1 MEVITVSES
10 VTVAEVDSL
19 IEIPSEHQVRQAIS
33 KLCKKQEKYP
43 DMFSYIKFPF
53 GMIDYE
59 GLSILATN
67 ISQVCYQKKNRVAEE
82 KAWLKQLKENCEGL
96 GINIERI
103 TQYFQDNVWSTSSVT
118 SIQTLVGKRW
128 LADDVIDVYL
138 NK

>member
-43 DMFSYIKFPF
+43 DMFSYIKFSF

-59 GLSILATN
+59 GLSILLTYHKF
-67 ISQVCYQKKNRVAEE
+67 VTKK
-82 KAWLKQLKENCEGL
+82 KTG
-96 GINIERI
+96 
-103 TQYFQDNVWSTSSVT
+103 
-118 SIQTLVGKRW
+118 
-128 LADDVIDVYL
+128 
-138 NK
+138 